1 MSKKLRFSEV
11 VKKMRKDMKMSQR
24 EFGMKFGLDQ
34 QAVSKW
40 ENGKSLPSTN
50 VLIQMSEAAD
60 ITIDQLLFDV
70 CEEDKKMIDN
80 DATAIINQYNDFLND
95 LENGVKID
103 ELLLKYDF
111 LADDLSKEAKE
122 RIINQIEFERFKSA
136 NS

>member
-50 VLIQMSEAAD
+50 VLIQMSEAAG

-95 LENGVKID
+95 LKNGVKID

>member
-11 VKKMRKDMKMSQR
+11 VKKMRKDMNMSQR

-50 VLIQMSEAAD
+50 VLIQMSEAAG

-95 LENGVKID
+95 LKNGVKID

>member
-11 VKKMRKDMKMSQR
+11 VKKMRKDMNMSQR

-50 VLIQMSEAAD
+50 ILIAMSEVAD

-80 DATAIINQYNDFLND
+80 DAKAIINQYNDFLND